1 MNVNIKR
8 LTNEACLPMRGSEK
22 AAAYDIHAC
31 LTEGKRQV
39 TIPPHN
45 TVIVGTGLCMEP
57 PAGYFV
63 GIYARSGL
71 STREGLRPANCV
83 GVCDEDYRGEYKVA
97 LHNDSEEPRII
108 RHGDR
113 IAQIILQERFDM
125 EFTLVDELC
134 DTERGEGGFGSTGK

>member
-1 MNVNIKR
+1 MDVKIKR
-8 LTNEACLPMRGSEK
+8 LNVEACVPTRGSEK
-22 AAAYDIHAC
+22 AAAYDIYAC
-31 LTEGKRQV
+31 LTEEKRQV

-45 TVIVGTGLCMEP
+45 TVIVGTGLCMAP
-57 PAGYFV
+57 PEGYFI

-71 STREGLRPANCV
+71 STREGLRLANCV

-97 LHNDSEEPRII
+97 LHNDSDEPRII

-125 EFTLVDELC
+125 EFSIVDELD
-134 DTERGEGGFGSTGK
+134 DTKRGEGGFGSTGN